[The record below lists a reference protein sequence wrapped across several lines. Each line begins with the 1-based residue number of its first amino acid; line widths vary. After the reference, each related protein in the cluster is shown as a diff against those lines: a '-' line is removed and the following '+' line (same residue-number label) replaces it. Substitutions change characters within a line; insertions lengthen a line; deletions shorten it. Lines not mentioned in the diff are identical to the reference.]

1 MFVNILATAMEDA
14 DYSSKYSEGSLVW
27 AKVSGYPW

>member
-1 MFVNILATAMEDA
+1 MEVA
-14 DYSSKYSEGSLVW
+14 DYSAKYSEGSLVW